1 MRQTSKLQN
10 FADSPRY
17 RYLYSCLELI
27 PEEVSEVSSRE
38 PIVAGSLEPRL
49 LAVALDN
56 ALHEI
61 NGSGV
66 ELSRGGESKRNE
78 TNNTPF
84 LPSSL
89 PQSQVVE
96 QLILPLLPL

>member
-1 MRQTSKLQN
+1 MRQTSKRQN

-17 RYLYSCLELI
+17 RYLYSCFELI

-66 ELSRGGESKRNE
+66 ELSRGGESKWDEGKSAPLFPIN
-78 TNNTPF
+78 
-84 LPSSL
+84 LPRVQ
-89 PQSQVVE
+89 PA
-96 QLILPLLPL
+96 